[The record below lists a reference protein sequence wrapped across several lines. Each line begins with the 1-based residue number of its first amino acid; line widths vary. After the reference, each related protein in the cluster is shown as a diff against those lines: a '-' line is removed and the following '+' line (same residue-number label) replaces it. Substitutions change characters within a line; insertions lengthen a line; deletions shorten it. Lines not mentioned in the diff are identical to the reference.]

1 MIEALMESPFYGLAD
16 RADLAPGT
24 LDSFVSQHTCDLC
37 GASFAMYCNEDDY
50 CYQVREKRHNHRQ
63 LFFCSYHCWRR
74 FQLEQAER
82 IQEKRGAPRLQWRRT
97 REGALER
104 KAHCERK
111 IAEYKAAAESGVTA
125 YERNVARTNVRN
137 WKERLKEVDDFLE
150 GREYD
155 DEE

>member
-24 LDSFVSQHTCDLC
+24 LDSIVTQHVCDLC

-50 CYQVREKRHNHRQ
+50 CYQVNERGDNHKQ

-74 FQLEQAER
+74 FQREHSER

-97 REGALER
+97 REGAMER
-104 KAHCERK
+104 KAYCERK
-111 IAEYKAAAESGVTA
+111 IAEYQAAAKSGETA

-137 WKERLKEVDDFLE
+137 WKERLKEVEEFLNGEE
-150 GREYD
+150 G
-155 DEE
+155 